1 VSPPRRRKTSARAK
15 PARSQGRRRS
25 APARDFWGSVD
36 DEAAASVERIRAV
49 DDPTVLVRSLGP
61 PPLPR
66 HETAAGHYFDV
77 VYEKAANLAVALAA
91 ASGLLALDAEDEDD
105 AGDASASRA

>member
-15 PARSQGRRRS
+15 PARSQARRRG
-25 APARDFWGSVD
+25 APDRDFWGGVD
-36 DEAAASVERIRAV
+36 DETSESVDEIRAV
-49 DDPTVLVRSLGP
+49 DDPTALVRSLGP

-66 HETAAGHYFDV
+66 HETAAQHYFDA

-91 ASGLLALDAEDEDD
+91 ASGLLAADATDD
-105 AGDASASRA
+105 AADDGTD